1 MKKQLLVLLFFFSA
15 VAAYSQHTITGVVTS
30 SEDGMPVIGASV
42 VVKGNAS
49 LGTIT
54 DIDGNYSIKAP
65 DNSTLVFSYVGME
78 TQEVKAGKQS
88 VINVVMKPSSIMVDE
103 VVVTAMGVKAEKK
116 KLNYAVQSLDSK
128 EIMGGANTNFVNT
141 LQGKISG
148 LSVSTS
154 GGSPNAESQIQIRGI
169 SSINGTQNNE
179 PLLIIDGIAV
189 SGAGVASQ
197 INPADIENMTVL
209 KGAAA
214 SAV

>member
-116 KLNYAVQSLDSK
+116 KLNYAVQTLDSK
-128 EIMGGANTNFVNT
+128 EVMGGVSTNLVST
-141 LQGKISG
+141 MQGKISG
-148 LSVSTS
+148 LSVSST
-154 GGSPNAESQIQIRGI
+154 GGSPNASSQITIRGI
-169 SSINGTQNNE
+169 SSVNPSQSNE
-179 PLLIIDGIAV
+179 PLLVIDGIAV
-189 SGAGVASQ
+189 SGSGVMSQ
-197 INPADIENMTVL
+197 LNPSEWKI
-209 KGAAA
+209 
-214 SAV
+214 